1 MKSTTKDSGESLD
14 KELKELWQNDLDN
27 DQQGRIFCALNEI
40 GETPAPAGLKER
52 VLRGKKESSSS
63 AFSFQWRPALLVP
76 ACLIAVFILL
86 SPESGEKE
94 KVKVA
99 GKQSDPFF
107 ALFDEYDS
115 GETLF
120 SVEIFDD
127 DLLFLEEV
135 L

>member
-1 MKSTTKDSGESLD
+1 MNSTKKDSGESLD

-27 DQQGRIFCALNEI
+27 NQQGRIFRAIDEI

-52 VLRGKKESSSS
+52 ILRGKKERTSP
-63 AFSFQWRPALLVP
+63 AFSFQWRSAVLVPVCLMALFLLV
-76 ACLIAVFILL
+76 
-86 SPESGEKE
+86 SPESAEKE

-99 GKQSDPFF
+99 GQQSDSFYG
-107 ALFDEYDS
+107 LFDEYDS
-115 GETLF
+115 EETFL